1 MNPSF
6 RVIQLKN
13 LLRLAVAIALPLAIG
28 GLSALLTANSRSY
41 YAALAKPPLSPP
53 GAVFPIIWTILY
65 ILMGIASYI
74 IFQQGFEKENVR
86 DALYYYA
93 ASLVVNFIWPLV
105 FFRYQMPFL
114 AFWVLL
120 LYWLLVGI
128 TAAKFYRINHT
139 AGLLMLPLWLWVTF
153 AGYLNL
159 SIWLLNR

>member
-13 LLRLAVAIALPLAIG
+13 LLHLAVAIALPLAVG

-41 YAALAKPPLSPP
+41 YEALAKPPLSPP
-53 GAVFPIIWTILY
+53 GAAFPIIWTFLY
-65 ILMGIASYI
+65 IFIGIASYLVYK
-74 IFQQGFEKENVR
+74 QGFEKDNVR

-128 TAAKFYRINHT
+128 TTAKFYRINHA

-159 SIWLLNR
+159 SVWLLNR